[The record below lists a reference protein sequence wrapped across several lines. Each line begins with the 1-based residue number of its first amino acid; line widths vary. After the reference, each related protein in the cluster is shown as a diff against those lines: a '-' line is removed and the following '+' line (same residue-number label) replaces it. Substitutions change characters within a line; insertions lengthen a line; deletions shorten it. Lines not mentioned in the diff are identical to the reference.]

1 MIIRLD
7 KCHKFG
13 IMKKNATSTQ
23 TKPKVYVNKEVI
35 PLLKND
41 ENYLQKYLN
50 FSLNNQK
57 HKKELLESTT
67 TNLNNID
74 KLPLHSNSKL
84 TLYSKYLLSKL

>member
-35 PLLKND
+35 PLLKKD

-50 FSLNNQK
+50 F
-57 HKKELLESTT
+57 LESAT

-84 TLYSKYLLSKL
+84 NLYSKYLLSKL